1 MQDSAQACNYL
12 ALSAAGR
19 LDLAVA
25 EVSPDAQW
33 SGEGINGNNLTTARL
48 ATSMSSFQPVS
59 FTGKVSGSVAAYL
72 GGCTIWYS
80 INFPDGP
87 RCFGGLFEIVAP
99 HGMSLPLARRGDSGV
114 WIVDQIL
121 STRSWNGMLI
131 SAVPDGDRAYCCF
144 AQDILEVCQG
154 WFPEGVSFIP

>member
-1 MQDSAQACNYL
+1 VVGRRYQREQPYNC
-12 ALSAAGR
+12 AARRQHELVPAG
-19 LDLAVA
+19 LLYG
-25 EVSPDAQW
+25 ESKW
-33 SGEGINGNNLTTARL
+33 ISGGI
-48 ATSMSSFQPVS
+48 P
-59 FTGKVSGSVAAYL
+59 L

-154 WFPEGVSFIP
+154 WFLRGFPLSPSRN